1 MTDTKLKIEDVRKN
15 IVNEIDKHRVLD
27 YIISKIES
35 SIYDDIRAQE
45 FDELR
50 DELSCYE
57 GALAEYHIDEDE
69 DDIDMFYA
77 NYKNL
82 IDISLEELALL
93 YVNGMLDIYVDA
105 LKEVLIDNI
114 RALINNFDIDTIYD
128 NIKQPFHRSMPPQ
141 PVMPPNSDT
150 DVHLP
155 FPEND

>member
-1 MTDTKLKIEDVRKN
+1 MTDTKLKIENVRKN
-15 IVNEIDKHRVLD
+15 IVNEIDKRCVLD

-57 GALAEYHIDEDE
+57 GALAEYHIDED
-69 DDIDMFYA
+69 DIDMFYD
-77 NYKNL
+77 NYKKL
-82 IDISLEELALL
+82 INISLEELALL
-93 YVNGMLDIYVDA
+93 HVNDMLDIYVDA

-114 RALINNFDIDTIYD
+114 QALINKFDIDTIYA
-128 NIKQPFHRSMPPQ
+128 NIKQPFHRGMPPQ

-155 FPEND
+155 FPEHD

>member
-82 IDISLEELALL
+82 INISLEELALL
-93 YVNGMLDIYVDA
+93 YVNDMLDIYVDA

-128 NIKQPFHRSMPPQ
+128 NIKQPFHRGMPPQ

-155 FPEND
+155 FPEHD